1 MTNVK
6 EITVMIVDDDDLVR
20 AYLRIMLRDLGVLN
34 IQEAGTG
41 EKALREMKLKQINLI
56 FLDINLPD
64 VDGVEFFQ
72 GFMSRGQLEQRGFK
86 LQCSIVY
93 LAFKCFCFNVL
104 LFRLEVGLVLRKYGL

>member
-41 EKALREMKLKQINLI
+41 
-56 FLDINLPD
+56 
-64 VDGVEFFQ
+64 
-72 GFMSRGQLEQRGFK
+72 
-86 LQCSIVY
+86 
-93 LAFKCFCFNVL
+93 
-104 LFRLEVGLVLRKYGL
+104 